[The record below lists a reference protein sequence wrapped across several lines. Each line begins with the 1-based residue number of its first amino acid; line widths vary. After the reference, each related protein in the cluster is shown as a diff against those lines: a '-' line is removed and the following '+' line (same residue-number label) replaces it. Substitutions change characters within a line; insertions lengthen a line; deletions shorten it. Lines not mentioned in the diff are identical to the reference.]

1 MAAIFVPVTMSCIS
15 KCRFTSQNVAIQGE
29 KLSRIITNHQPW
41 PPLYTVM
48 SFFIGNSSQYSQAN
62 VDPEK
67 IKLAEVQ
74 FNATAATFNKV
85 LLTCA
90 AKCVNHEYGET
101 DLLTGEGC
109 CVDRCVTKYMK
120 ANVLVGTNFQD
131 KKLEPY
137 NAMPEYKKVTQMLEK
152 ANK

>member
-1 MAAIFVPVTMSCIS
+1 
-15 KCRFTSQNVAIQGE
+15 
-29 KLSRIITNHQPW
+29 
-41 PPLYTVM
+41 M

-90 AKCVNHEYGET
+90 AKCVNHEYGES
-101 DLLTGEGC
+101 DLLTGEAC

-120 ANVLVGTNFQD
+120 ANVMVGTNFQE
-131 KKLEPY
+131 KNMQPY
-137 NAMPEYKKVTQMLEK
+137 NSMAEYKKVYLMIGKKES
-152 ANK
+152 